1 MKEQFS
7 LYNVFCETVSKQPD
21 HPAIIGPG
29 DDQSLTYRQ
38 LKEKIDAISLQLDSH
53 GVGRGVCIGLHI
65 ESGLEYILFA
75 YAIWKCGASIVP
87 IAVELVAEEKSRIC
101 REIGIYAVM
110 TKQDSL
116 NMFEGFLEGQP
127 ETISDG
133 IVLASI
139 KQARQHPA
147 GLADVNVAF
156 IRFTSGTTG
165 TSKGIVLSHETI
177 FERIHAANE
186 GLHID
191 AEDRIMWLLSMSYHF
206 AVSIVAYLS
215 FGATILLCKNFFG
228 ITIVKTSEK
237 YRATLIYGSPVH
249 YHFMASAPGSL
260 ELPNLRLA
268 ISTTNKMKKETAEA
282 FFDRFGLA
290 PSEAYGIIEVG
301 LPFINLNKV
310 REKTGSVG
318 KALPSYEME
327 LSDCGHGEDIPE
339 IKLRG
344 KGFIDAYYEP
354 WRLRDEIMQDGWFH
368 TGDLGH
374 LDEDGYLYIV
384 GRSKEIIN
392 VGGMKFFPQEVEKVL
407 ESHPAIKEA
416 CVYSVTHPRL
426 GETPHANVVFVEDVK
441 QKPGVEELRDYCGK
455 HLETLKIPGEIH
467 FLDALERTASGK
479 LIRQKISLTG

>member
-1 MKEQFS
+1 MEEQFS
-7 LYNVFCETVSKQPD
+7 LYSVFRETVASQPD

-29 DDQSLTYRQ
+29 EDQQLAYRE
-38 LKEKIDAISLQLDSH
+38 LSDRIDAVSSKLEAHD
-53 GVGRGVCIGLHI
+53 VGQGMCIGMHI
-65 ESGLEYILFA
+65 ESGLDYILFA

-101 REIGIYAVM
+101 KEIGISAVV

-116 NMFEGFLEGQP
+116 NIFEPFLEGQ
-127 ETISDG
+127 TGKISDE
-133 IVLASI
+133 IIFVPV
-139 KQARQHPA
+139 KQFRQHPP
-147 GLADVNVAF
+147 GLSEINTAF

-177 FERIHAANE
+177 FERIHAAND
-186 GLHID
+186 GLHIGSQD
-191 AEDRIMWLLSMSYHF
+191 KIVWLLSMSYHF

-215 FGATILLCKNFFG
+215 FGASIILCRNFFG
-228 ITIVKTSEK
+228 TTIVKTSAH

-249 YHFMASAPGSL
+249 YHFMASAPGSQA
-260 ELPNLRLA
+260 LPDLRLA

-282 FFDRFGLA
+282 FFDRFKLA

-301 LPFINLNKV
+301 LPFINLDKV

-327 LSDCGHGEDIPE
+327 LSDCGFGADMPE

-354 WRLRDEIMQDGWFH
+354 WRLREEIMQDGWFH
-368 TGDLGH
+368 TGDLGQ

-407 ESHPAIKEA
+407 ESHPAIREA
-416 CVYSVTHPRL
+416 CVYSASHPRL
-426 GETPHANVVFVEDVK
+426 GETPHANVVAE
-441 QKPGVEELRDYCGK
+441 PGVDRLPVEEELRDYCARY
-455 HLETLKIPGEIH
+455 LETLKIPEEIH
-467 FLDALERTASGK
+467 FLDKLERTASGK
-479 LIRQKISLTG
+479 LIRQKVCLSR